1 MLMLKNKKN
10 IRKNYNLKKSQ
21 ILLFGSLLIF
31 IGFCIL
37 TGNIFKELKDEV
49 YSDMLISLSDVDN
62 KEKKEDVKDVPI
74 TTNVTTPTETDKE
87 PPKPVD
93 FSKYLGV

>member
-49 YSDMLISLSDVDN
+49 YSDMKIAMMDYDDNDSTSISNDLIDLSLN
-62 KEKKEDVKDVPI
+62 I
-74 TTNVTTPTETDKE
+74 
-87 PPKPVD
+87 
-93 FSKYLGV
+93 